1 MNKIIKFAVAG
12 AALFYTSYEFATG
25 HWGIGI
31 AMLIPTAILVF
42 ACTRSTRMM
51 MVFYFS
57 QLQKVEK
64 AKKWLDKI
72 KESDL
77 WPNQRGY
84 YYFLKGSM
92 EAQSNSIAE
101 SERYMKKALELG
113 LKRDEDKAMIYLQL
127 ASLSLS
133 KGKIQLAKNHI
144 ATAKNLDAKG
154 MLKSEIKQVE
164 KYIKS
169 GPQVAR
175 RSY

>member
-1 MNKIIKFAVAG
+1 MNKIIKFSVA
-12 AALFYTSYEFATG
+12 AASLAYMIWEFYTG

-31 AMLIPTAILVF
+31 AMLIPSAILVF

-57 QLQKVEK
+57 QLQKIEK

-72 KESDL
+72 KESEL

-84 YYFLKGSM
+84 YFFLKGSM

-133 KGKIQLAKNHI
+133 KGKIQIAKNHI

-154 MLKSEIKQVE
+154 MLKNEIKQVE

-169 GPQVAR
+169 GPQVTR